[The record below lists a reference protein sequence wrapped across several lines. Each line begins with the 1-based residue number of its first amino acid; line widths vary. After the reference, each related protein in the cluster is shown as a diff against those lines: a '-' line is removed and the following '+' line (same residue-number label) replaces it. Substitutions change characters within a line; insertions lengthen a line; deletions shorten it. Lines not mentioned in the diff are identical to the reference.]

1 MAKPRLPRAGKN
13 TREVVLSGGPWS
25 HKPAILPRQSEND
38 PWSLPI
44 RVNGYGLRGEPV
56 VYHGRYNLNTG
67 AWTPL
72 TGENA

>member
-13 TREVVLSGGPWS
+13 SATVVLEGGPW
-25 HKPAILPRQSEND
+25 HGHAALIPRQPERD

-44 RVNGYGLRGEPV
+44 RVGE
-56 VYHGRYNLNTG
+56 HAGRYNLNTG